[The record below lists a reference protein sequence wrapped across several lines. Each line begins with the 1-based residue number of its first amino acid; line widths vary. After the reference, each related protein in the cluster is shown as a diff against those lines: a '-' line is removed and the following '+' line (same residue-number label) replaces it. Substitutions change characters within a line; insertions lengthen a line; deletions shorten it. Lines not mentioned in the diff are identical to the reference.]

1 MLGPLEDV
9 AFIDLIVGFF
19 AIVAWIVAK
28 WRGGDGRDFSDRA
41 DGVTVKPPRRGGRPA
56 GPAG

>member
-1 MLGPLEDV
+1 MLGPLEDM

-19 AIVAWIVAK
+19 AIVAWIVTK
-28 WRGGDGRDFSDRA
+28 WRGDDGLDFTDRA
-41 DGVTVKPPRRGGRPA
+41 DVTVKPPRRGGRPA